1 MKTVSFTRMDE
12 GTADD
17 YRLLAEIEA
26 DELAAFPERVLGWL
40 RSMDEPT
47 GYRITRLQHS
57 LQSATRAQRDG
68 RDAEY
73 VLMCLLHDIGDILAP
88 ANHSEAAAALLKP
101 YVSDDLY
108 WIVKHHGLFQGFYY
122 FHHSGQDPN
131 IRDAYRDHPLFDAT
145 VEFCDLYD
153 QNCFDPH
160 YDTLPL
166 TEFETLVRTGLAE
179 PRGFV

>member
-26 DELAAFPERVLGWL
+26 VELAAFPERVLGWL

-47 GYRITRLQHS
+47 GYRITRLEHS

-68 RDAEY
+68 RAAEY
-73 VLMCLLHDIGDILAP
+73 VLMCLLHDIGDVLAP
-88 ANHSEAAAALLKP
+88 ANHSEAAAALLRP
-101 YVSDDLY
+101 YISEDLY
-108 WIVKHHGLFQGFYY
+108 WIVRHHGLFQGFYY
-122 FHHSGQDPN
+122 FHHTGQDPN
-131 IRDAYRDHPLFDAT
+131 GRDVYRDHPLFDAT
-145 VEFCDLYD
+145 VEFCELYD
-153 QNCFDPH
+153 QNCFDPA

-166 TEFETLVRTGLAE
+166 TEFESLVRTGLAE
-179 PRGFV
+179 PHGFV